1 MTTEAYLTLVIL
13 VITIVLL
20 IRGRIL
26 PVAVFVGALTATMAF
41 QLAPLIWP
49 F

>member
-20 IRGRIL
+20 IRGRIP